1 MSTSMPRIFPT
12 ILSKESLV
20 FVGSYTQGP
29 SEGIYV
35 YSWSSGML
43 EHKFTAAGVVNPSY
57 LTIEPGRRYL
67 FSVNEVRDHDGK
79 LGGGVSSFAID
90 KKSGELT
97 LLNQQPSLGGDPCYI
112 TTDRTGR
119 FVLVANYASGTIGVI
134 PVETD
139 GYLDTP
145 VDFAQHIG
153 PGNHPRNP
161 GPHAHCVEVDPTNRF
176 VFACDAGLDKIMAY
190 KFDSR
195 QGTLDPHPDPWVETP
210 REAGPRHITFHPTGM
225 YAYVV
230 TESGTTIIAYAYD
243 SERGKLQELQTVP
256 TLPEGFTGRNSC
268 ADIHVTPQ
276 GKFVYASNRG
286 HDSVVIYAIDG
297 ETGRLSYV
305 GHQSTGGRTPRNF
318 AIDPTGA
325 YLLAANQNTD
335 NIVVFSIDQQ
345 TGKLQPTGRTV
356 EVSKPVCIKFIPI

>member
-1 MSTSMPRIFPT
+1 
-12 ILSKESLV
+12 
-20 FVGSYTQGP
+20 VGSYTQGP

-35 YSWSSGML
+35 YSWSSGAL
-43 EHKFTAAGVVNPSY
+43 EHRSTATGVVNPSY
-57 LTIEPGRRYL
+57 LAIEPGRRYL

-90 KKSGELT
+90 RKTGGLT
-97 LLNQQPSLGGDPCYI
+97 LLSQQPSLGGDPCYI

-134 PVETD
+134 PVE
-139 GYLDTP
+139 GNGCLGTP

-161 GPHAHCVEVDPTNRF
+161 GPHAHCVRVDPTNRY
-176 VFACDAGLDKIMAY
+176 VFACDAGLDRVMIY

-195 QGTLDPHPDPWVETP
+195 HGSLDPHPDPWVEAR
-210 REAGPRHITFHPTGM
+210 REAGPRHLTFHPTSK

-230 TESGTTIIAYAYD
+230 TESGTTIVAYAYD
-243 SERGKLQELQTVP
+243 SGSGKLQELQTVP
-256 TLPEGFTGRNSC
+256 TLPEGFSGRNSC
-268 ADIHVTPQ
+268 ADIHVGPS

-286 HDSVVIYAIDG
+286 HDSIVIYAID
-297 ETGRLSYV
+297 ESTGKLSYV
-305 GHQSTGGRTPRNF
+305 GHELTQGRTPRNF

-325 YLLAANQNTD
+325 FLLAANQNTD
-335 NIVVFSIDQQ
+335 NIVTFNIDQQ
-345 TGKLQPTGRTV
+345 TGKLQPTGRKV
-356 EVSKPVCIKFIPI
+356 EVSKPVCIKFMPI